1 MINIVLPRRY
11 PSFPDLIG
19 IMVHRLNLLCA
30 TAFFLTASNPARADH
45 FTIDLEVKAPKA
57 NRTVHAETLGLG
69 VKTKPRAVLEI
80 QAGDKITIKW
90 TLASAGKDIV
100 KDMQVQFYAVK
111 IAKPGDPPP
120 SPRDFDKDAIV
131 QTALTM
137 DFKPKDKTE
146 GELSLQVDKAG
157 TYLLRLETK
166 GAAVGSDDHEHFATM
181 DVVAR

>member
-1 MINIVLPRRY
+1 MIRVCGFSGAVL
-11 PSFPDLIG
+11 LW
-19 IMVHRLNLLCA
+19 LA
-30 TAFFLTASNPARADH
+30 ASGPAHADH

-80 QAGDKITIKW
+80 QAGDKITVKW
-90 TLASAGKDIV
+90 TLASSGKETI
-100 KDMQVQFYAVK
+100 KDVQVQFYAVK
-111 IAKPGDPPP
+111 IPKPGDPPP
-120 SPRDFDKDAIV
+120 PPRDFDKEAIL

-146 GELSLQVDKAG
+146 GELSIQVDKPG

-166 GAAVGSDDHEHFATM
+166 GAAVGQDDHEHFANL
-181 DVVAR
+181 DIIAR